1 MIKLV
6 FLENFAQ
13 FTDLCK
19 SGFNAKK
26 DSNLMPVFNSIR
38 RLIYTVCS
46 HLKVVGFPECCSVQ
60 SNTQAGHFSEI
71 FQHLTAFHF
80 ERKCSLLQ

>member
-13 FTDLCK
+13 FKDLCK
-19 SGFNAKK
+19 SGFHAKK

-38 RLIYTVCS
+38 RLIYKVCS
-46 HLKVVGFPECCSVQ
+46 HLKVVVQ
-60 SNTQAGHFSEI
+60 CT
-71 FQHLTAFHF
+71 
-80 ERKCSLLQ
+80 K